1 MPTYLAP
8 GIYVEEISGGARP
21 IEAVGTSVA
30 AFVGRA
36 PDAGARMNESIAVS
50 NWSQFARIYVPDGAS
65 STPLSHAVYGF
76 FLNGGSRCY
85 IVNTGQGG
93 IVGSGR
99 KKAGLDVLEAV
110 DEIAIVCIPGLTD
123 PASYDAVLTH
133 CENLKDRVA
142 ILDGPGPD
150 RVEDL
155 NRLTQVGTAGGEE
168 DNTGLRPRDS
178 NYGAVYYPWITV
190 RDPLGTNE
198 LVDIPPSG
206 HIAGIYART
215 DSTRGVHKPP
225 ANEIIRGAL
234 NVTDRLAQSEQELLN
249 PVGVNVIRLLA
260 RGGIRVWGART
271 LATDPEWRYI
281 NVRRLFVQIEES
293 IEEGTGWVVFEP
305 NDRTLW
311 KSITRDISAF
321 LTRFWRDGALMGRT
335 AQEAFFV
342 KCDEETNTTETIDAG
357 LVITVVGIAP
367 VKPAEFIVFRISQS
381 AGGAAVE
388 AEGGNN
394 A

>member
-8 GIYVEEISGGARP
+8 GIYVEEIPGGARP

-36 PDAGARMNESIAVS
+36 PDASARVNEAIAIS
-50 NWSQFARIYVPDGAS
+50 NWSQFARIYVPDGAA

-85 IVNTGQGG
+85 VVNTGQGG
-93 IVGSGR
+93 ITGTGR
-99 KKAGLDVLEAV
+99 KKAGLDLLEPI
-110 DEIAIVCIPGLTD
+110 DEVAIVCAPGLTD
-123 PASYDAVLTH
+123 VAAQEAVLSH
-133 CENLKDRVA
+133 CEKKKDRFA
-142 ILDGPGPD
+142 ILDSVGPD

-155 NRLTQVGTAGGEE
+155 NRLTQVGTAGGDG

-178 NYGAVYYPWITV
+178 SYGAFYYPWITV
-190 RDPLGTNE
+190 RDPLGDNE
-198 LVDIPPSG
+198 LVDVPPSG

-215 DSTRGVHKPP
+215 DSTRGVHKAP
-225 ANEIIRGAL
+225 ANEVIRGAL
-234 NVTDRLAQSEQELLN
+234 NLTDRLAQSEQELLN
-249 PVGVNVIRLLA
+249 PAGVNVIRLLS
-260 RGGIRVWGART
+260 RGGIRIWGART
-271 LATDPEWRYI
+271 LSTDPEWRYI
-281 NVRRLFVQIEES
+281 NVRRLFMQLEES

-335 AQEAFFV
+335 PQEAFFV
-342 KCDEETNTTETIDAG
+342 KCDEETNTPETIDAG
-357 LVITVVGIAP
+357 MVITLIGVAP
-367 VKPAEFIVFRISQS
+367 VKPAEFIVFRISQF

-388 AEGGNN
+388 TEG